1 MHKMIRSTLSLMLLL
16 SAAGTALAQSLP
28 TTQPNLLTI
37 VREEVKPGRA
47 AEHAKIEAGWP
58 AAYEKTK
65 SPYYYLAMISMTGP
79 SEAWYVTP
87 FESHAAVGDSLKRED
102 ADTDPALSA
111 ELSRLSRADSEMLTG
126 SRIMHARA
134 RMDLSYG
141 AFPDLGKTRFNEITI
156 FRVRPGHEAQ
166 FEAAGKAY
174 GASAKRAGVTTGFRV
189 YEVIAGIPGPTY
201 LIFSSAGAFSEFDRA
216 IADGDKTMKGANA
229 DEGAALQKFML
240 EGVINMETQRF
251 RIDPAQSYVPKETR
265 ASDPA
270 FWMPKKPVTP
280 KPATSQQ

>member
-1 MHKMIRSTLSLMLLL
+1 MHSSFRHTLPLILLF
-16 SAAGTALAQSLP
+16 SATGGALAQSLP

-79 SEAWYVTP
+79 AEAWYVTP

-102 ADTDPALSA
+102 ANTDPVLSA
-111 ELSRLSRADSEMLTG
+111 ELSRLSRADSEVLTG
-126 SRIMHARA
+126 SRVMHARA
-134 RMDLSYG
+134 RKDLSYG
-141 AFPDLGKTRFNEITI
+141 AFPDLAKTRFNEITI

-174 GASAKRAGVTTGFRV
+174 GAAAKRAGVTAGYRV

-201 LIFSSAGAFSEFDRA
+201 LIFSSVAAFSEFDQGMT
-216 IADGDKTMKGANA
+216 DGEKTMKGANA
-229 DEGAALQKFML
+229 EEGATLQKFML
-240 EGVINMETQRF
+240 EGVVNVETQRF
-251 RIDPAQSYVPKETR
+251 RIDPGQSYVPKETR

-270 FWMPKKPVTP
+270 FWMPKKPAAP
-280 KPATSQQ
+280 KPTAQ

>member
-1 MHKMIRSTLSLMLLL
+1 MSMTLRSLTVLLVLSGP
-16 SAAGTALAQSLP
+16 AAAVAQSLP
-28 TTQPNLLTI
+28 ATQPNLLTI

-65 SPYYYLAMISMTGP
+65 SPYYYLAMISMTGAA
-79 SEAWYVTP
+79 EAWYVTP

-102 ADTDPALSA
+102 ADTDPVLSA
-111 ELSRLSRADSEMLTG
+111 ELSRLSRADSEVLTG
-126 SRIMHARA
+126 LRVMQARA
-134 RMDLSYG
+134 RKDLSYG
-141 AFPDLGKTRFNEITI
+141 AFPDLSKTRFNEITI

-174 GASAKRAGVTTGFRV
+174 GAAAKRAGVNAGYRV
-189 YEVIAGIPGPTY
+189 YEVVAGIHGPTY
-201 LIFSSAGAFSEFDRA
+201 LIFSSVGAYSEFDQA
-216 IADGDKTMKGANA
+216 LADGDKTMKGANA
-229 DEGAALQKFML
+229 DEGAVLQKFML
-240 EGVINMETQRF
+240 EGVINVETQRF

-270 FWMPKKPVTP
+270 FWMPKKPVAP
-280 KPATSQQ
+280 KSTAQ